1 MPHALSDSVPT
12 LNVNL
17 MAGPG
22 VGKSVLMS
30 QLFATLKLSGVHCEM
45 CPEYAKELVYE
56 GRIDTADQLWILAE
70 QHRRQARL
78 QGRAQVVVTDSSLH
92 VSLAYVE
99 PEVRG
104 HFEALVAHATRD
116 WACLNVLLHRDL
128 ETGYEQAGRYQ
139 SKEAARAFHDEVV
152 VPHLRRAL
160 GGQLIELDVEQALPA
175 LQARV
180 HDWLSRRR

>member
-1 MPHALSDSVPT
+1 MPYTPSDSVPT

-30 QLFATLKLSGVHCEM
+30 QLFAALKLQGVHCEM

-56 GRIDTADQLWILAE
+56 DRIDTADQLWILAE

-78 QGRAQVVVTDSSLH
+78 QGRARVVVTDSSLH

-99 PEVRG
+99 PELRV
-104 HFEALVAHATRD
+104 HFEALVAHATRH
-116 WACLNVLLHRDL
+116 WQCLNVLLHRDL
-128 ETGYEQAGRYQ
+128 DTGYEQAGRYQ
-139 SKEAARAFHDEVV
+139 SKEAARAFHEEVV
-152 VPHLRRAL
+152 VPHLRRTL
-160 GGQLIELDVEQALPA
+160 GSQLIELQVAEALPE

-180 HDWLSRRR
+180 HGWLTECA